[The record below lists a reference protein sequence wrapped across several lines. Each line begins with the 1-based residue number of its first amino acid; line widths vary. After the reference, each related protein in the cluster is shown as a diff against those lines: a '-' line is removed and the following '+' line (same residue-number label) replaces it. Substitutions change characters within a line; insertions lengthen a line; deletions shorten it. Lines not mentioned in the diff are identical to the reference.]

1 MLSASYS
8 TSLFNTLNASSSNI
22 IFFEWL
28 NCQVSERIKLINS
41 GKARMYDA
49 ILLDIIM
56 PTMDGDVAAKEIRD
70 LGFDGDHPIPLSQ
83 PN

>member
-1 MLSASYS
+1 M
-8 TSLFNTLNASSSNI
+8 
-22 IFFEWL
+22 
-28 NCQVSERIKLINS
+28 SERIKLINS